1 MSFSKEKGNGSEKQ
15 SDYNMGRETKTF
27 RQTKRAGGADNSNK
41 NYARINRQGG
51 WGKVLNVFRFN
62 KKDYKNG

>member
-1 MSFSKEKGNGSEKQ
+1 
-15 SDYNMGRETKTF
+15 MGRETKTF
-27 RQTKRAGGADNSNK
+27 RQTKRSGGADNSNK
-41 NYARINRQGG
+41 NYARINRRGG